1 MLFLRLSLSKI
12 TFKRDCDTFPI
23 YCCFKC
29 TFNLTAYLQVLI
41 IQLKPNKR
49 LQFFLNT
56 LFLESYRHPLLCLY
70 LLALNFDCHGF
81 WVFYLK
87 TNDRAGLELP
97 FSSVMR

>member
-1 MLFLRLSLSKI
+1 MHI
-12 TFKRDCDTFPI
+12 Q
-23 YCCFKC
+23 
-29 TFNLTAYLQVLI
+29 FNLQVLI